1 MTIYLKEKDL
11 PLFILRRKILLKM
24 ESFTKKK
31 NTSDNSVK
39 LIKNNNK
46 DFIQKETYFN
56 KLTLASKI
64 KKKTTIKI

>member
-1 MTIYLKEKDL
+1 MG
-11 PLFILRRKILLKM
+11 
-24 ESFTKKK
+24 SFTKKK
-31 NTSDNSVK
+31 NTSDDTVK

-64 KKKTTIKI
+64 KKKTTIKICF